1 MGSDAP
7 RKKEY
12 KLPVKS
18 KRVEDFRPL
27 LESLDA
33 RDELNE
39 VFKNRIAKAV
49 ELLQLTK
56 LPIESIAISCG
67 YSDPMVFSKAFRQ
80 EKTVSPSAYR
90 KEMQKGDARRNM
102 DHLKQVEEF
111 IEEKR
116 TADTAEP
123 ETPDSPQ

>member
-1 MGSDAP
+1 MQQRRNAVGSDAP

-49 ELLQLTK
+49 QLLDDGV
-56 LPIESIAISCG
+56 A
-67 YSDPMVFSKAFRQ
+67 
-80 EKTVSPSAYR
+80 
-90 KEMQKGDARRNM
+90 ARTR
-102 DHLKQVEEF
+102 LF
-111 IEEKR
+111 F
-116 TADTAEP
+116 
-123 ETPDSPQ
+123 

>member
-1 MGSDAP
+1 MRLLGRIGRGNDLQQRRTAVGSDAP

-49 ELLQLTK
+49 QLLDDGVA
-56 LPIESIAISCG
+56 LP
-67 YSDPMVFSKAFRQ
+67 KFRQ
-80 EKTVSPSAYR
+80 VQDQLRQAIL
-90 KEMQKGDARRNM
+90 KG
-102 DHLKQVEEF
+102 HLRAGTRLLHVG
-111 IEEKR
+111 
-116 TADTAEP
+116 AVAAP
-123 ETPDSPQ
+123 HPGL